1 MIATEEEIAA
11 AEAYENLH
19 VTALFQQWAP
29 QMADAAR
36 IQPGHRVLDV
46 ACGTGVFA
54 RQILPIV
61 GDSGSVA
68 GLDASAGMLTVAN
81 QLSPSID
88 WQHGVAES
96 LPFDDGLFD
105 AVVCQF
111 GLMFI
116 QDRLAALREML
127 RVLVPAGW
135 LSIAVWESL
144 ENSDAYREEVELL
157 KRLAG
162 REAADALRAAFALG
176 SCDELLGLFHDL
188 GVDSALIETHRGTA
202 RFPSVR
208 TMVEGDLRGWLPLMG
223 VNLNEELIETIL
235 SKSEEALSQYV
246 RKDGRVEF
254 EAPAHIVCGRHARP
268 GSNNTTAK
276 DDTMNVDW
284 WPTPAEN
291 RCSNRSALVKIWHCS
306 SDQIP
311 TTTPNSKWR
320 QR

>member
-1 MIATEEEIAA
+1 VIATEEEIAA

-46 ACGTGVFA
+46 ACGTGVLA

-68 GLDASAGMLTVAN
+68 GLDASVGMLTVAN

-111 GLMFI
+111 GLMFF

-127 RVLVPAGW
+127 RVLAPAGW

-144 ENSDAYREEVELL
+144 ENSEAYREEVELL
-157 KRLAG
+157 ERHAG
-162 REAADALRAAFALG
+162 REAADALRAPFALG
-176 SCDELLGLFHDL
+176 SRDELSGLFHDV
-188 GVDSALIETHRGTA
+188 GMDSALIETNRGTA

-208 TMVEGDLRGWLPLMG
+208 MMVEADLRGWLPLMG
-223 VNLNEELIETIL
+223 VNLSESLIETIL
-235 SKSEEALSQYV
+235 SNSEEALSQYV
-246 RKDGRVEF
+246 RKDGTVEF
-254 EAPAHIVCGRHARP
+254 EAPALIVCGRHKT
-268 GSNNTTAK
+268 G
-276 DDTMNVDW
+276 
-284 WPTPAEN
+284 
-291 RCSNRSALVKIWHCS
+291 
-306 SDQIP
+306 
-311 TTTPNSKWR
+311 R
-320 QR
+320 Q